1 MADSVVLVTK
11 WKAANETDFLIH
23 VTGIVCKIKNKTT
36 RAAKENRKSWERRRT
51 VNEFFFGRQRHVY
64 LTLVIQ
70 SLYNHM
76 SLILMSGY

>member
-36 RAAKENRKSWERRRT
+36 RAAKENSF
-51 VNEFFFGRQRHVY
+51 NG
-64 LTLVIQ
+64 
-70 SLYNHM
+70 NHEKGAG
-76 SLILMSGY
+76 LN